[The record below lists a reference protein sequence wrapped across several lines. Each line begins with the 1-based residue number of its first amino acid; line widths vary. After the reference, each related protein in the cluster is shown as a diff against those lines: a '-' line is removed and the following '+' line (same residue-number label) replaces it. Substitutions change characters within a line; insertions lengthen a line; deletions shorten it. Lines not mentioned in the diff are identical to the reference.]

1 MAEPKT
7 RPTNASVAKFIDSLA
22 GDRVR
27 DDCRTLVRIMQ
38 KATGCEPEMWG
49 SAIIGFGRYW
59 WTGARGKRTEW
70 MLAAFSPRK
79 TNLTIYLWP
88 EFERRQELLDRLG
101 KHACGKSCVYIKS
114 LTDVDVP
121 TLEKLIVQSVKH
133 ARKNEAG
140 TNRS

>member
-7 RPTNASVAKFIDSLA
+7 RPTKASVADFIDSLA
-22 GDRVR
+22 GDGVR

-59 WTGARGKRTEW
+59 WAGAKGKKTEW

-79 TNLTIYLWP
+79 ANLTIYLWP
-88 EFERRQELLDRLG
+88 EFERRQELLHRLG
-101 KHACGKSCVYIKS
+101 AHSCGKSCVYIKR
-114 LTDVDVP
+114 LADVHVP
-121 TLEKLIVQSVKH
+121 TLEKLIVQSVVH

-140 TNRS
+140 TNGS